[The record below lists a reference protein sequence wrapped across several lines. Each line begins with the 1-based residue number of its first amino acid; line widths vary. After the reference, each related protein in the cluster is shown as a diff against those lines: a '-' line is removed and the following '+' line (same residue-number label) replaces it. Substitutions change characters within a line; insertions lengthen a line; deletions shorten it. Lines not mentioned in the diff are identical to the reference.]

1 MNILGV
7 PLWFNF
13 YHEGARRVFTKEA
26 RRNEETRE
34 TKGQRDKKIRV
45 IGAIRWEKTLVRLR
59 EYPWCSFVV

>member
-13 YHEGARRVFTKEA
+13 YHEGARRGFTKEA
-26 RRNEETRE
+26 QRIVETRE

-45 IGAIRWEKTLVRLR
+45 IGVIRWRKNLGE
-59 EYPWCSFVV
+59 PS